1 MISAMKMGWIIYIII
16 LSVLQVRAQAVDP
29 VNPHSIIQASI
40 KQSRAVSSAAY
51 TLENTERIDGKW
63 LSGTQEI
70 RYRNQPLQVCM
81 NFVRPGPGTMVTY
94 DEIVDP
100 ERLVYDPAGFP
111 FMKIDLDPLGSM
123 ARNSNHH
130 TIYETGFDHF
140 AELIA
145 TMYNQHEVMSLM
157 DNWNSS
163 AYRLQLIAPDQT
175 NEYMVKADESTRS
188 LAKRLG
194 VSEYRIVELNE
205 KVKGYGELKEGSMLL
220 LPISYAHEL
229 IVEIDK
235 QTLLPTTLT
244 LNDELGMLAS
254 YSIRDIELDVEVVTH
269 EMGKKAR
276 YFEADE

>member
-1 MISAMKMGWIIYIII
+1 MKSGWITYIII
-16 LSVLQVRAQAVDP
+16 ASVVQVRAQAVEPID
-29 VNPHSIIQASI
+29 PHSIIQASI
-40 KQSRAVSSAAY
+40 QQSRAVNSAAY

-81 NFVRPGPGTMVTY
+81 NFVHPAPGTMVTF

-111 FMKIDLDPLGSM
+111 FMKIDLDPMGSM

-145 TMYNQHEVMSLM
+145 TMYDQHEAMSLKE
-157 DNWNSS
+157 NPHSS
-163 AYRLQLIAPDQT
+163 AYRLQLIASDQT
-175 NEYMVKADESTRS
+175 TEYVVNADESTRS
-188 LAKRLG
+188 LAKRIG

-205 KVKGYGELKEGSMLL
+205 KVKGYGELKEGLTL
-220 LPISYAHEL
+220 RLPIAYAHEL

-235 QTLLPTTLT
+235 RTLLPTTLT
-244 LNDELGMLAS
+244 LNDELGMLAY
-254 YSIRDIELDVEVVTH
+254 YSIRDIELGVEVVTR